1 MVIVILFCTECGGEI
16 TSPGIIKSPLAIDK
30 IFGTSRYPDD
40 ANCTWIVRAPPDQ
53 IVQLVYV

>member
-30 IFGTSRYPDD
+30 IFGIFKYPDD
-40 ANCTWIVRAPPDQ
+40 ANCTWVIRAPPDQ
-53 IVQLVYV
+53 TVQLV